1 MDTSRLTWLIE
12 KYYRNTASPEEL
24 KELADLVAAS
34 GGDQALE
41 ESLAE
46 IIAQRPEE
54 GTDLAPYE
62 HLADRVLLQSKHIHS
77 LRRARLWRSAA
88 AACILLAVSAT
99 ALTLLIKKQES
110 PQPVAAAPVQKA
122 PVIQPGSYGAVLT
135 LADGTDIVLDSAGGR
150 VASQN
155 GADVVVTNDQ
165 VAYRTTGETADA
177 PAYNTLST
185 PKGRQFRIQLPDGTM
200 VWLNAGS
207 SIRYPTVFNGKE
219 RVVNLRGEAY
229 FEVAKNAAMPFSV
242 RVNDQASI
250 LVTGTHFNVN
260 AYSNEPDIATT
271 LLEGSVRFEAG
282 ETVTLRP
289 GQQSQ
294 LNLQTGKLSVRNDV
308 ETDKVIAWKNGLFD
322 FSNAGL
328 KEVMNQLERW
338 YDIDVV
344 YEKNV
349 RDIRFFGKMT
359 RNITLN
365 DLLMILERSKVHFR
379 IEGRKLVVLP

>member
-1 MDTSRLTWLIE
+1 MDTSRLKWLIE
-12 KYYRNTASPEEL
+12 RYHQDTASPGEL

-34 GGDQALE
+34 GGNQALE
-41 ESLAE
+41 ESLAD
-46 IIAQRPEE
+46 IIAQRPED

-62 HLADRVLLQSKHIHS
+62 HLADRVLSHNKHMHS
-77 LRRARLWRSAA
+77 LRRGSLWKWAA
-88 AACILLAVSAT
+88 AACLLLAVSAT
-99 ALTLLIKKQES
+99 ALNLLRKQQENREM
-110 PQPVAAAPVQKA
+110 AAAPVQKA

-135 LADGTDIVLDSAGGR
+135 LSDGTDIMLDSAGGK

-155 GADVVVTNDQ
+155 GADVVVANNQ

-177 PAYNTLST
+177 PVYNTLST
-185 PKGRQFRIQLPDGTM
+185 PKGRQFRLQLPDGTM

-207 SIRYPTVFNGKE
+207 SIRYPTVFRGKE
-219 RVVNLRGEAY
+219 RVVGLQGEAY

-242 RVNDQASI
+242 RINDQASV

-271 LLEGSVRFEAG
+271 LLEGSVRFEG
-282 ETVTLRP
+282 RETVTLRP
-289 GQQSQ
+289 GQQSR
-294 LNLQTGKLSVRNDV
+294 LNLQTSKLSVRDDV